1 MREFSVAEAITA
13 GFRLI
18 GRDPV
23 AFLAWTLVYGVVG
36 LLPQFFGMMMGFN
49 AMTTLG
55 SAATPEAMTE
65 AMAPL
70 QRLQPISIISST
82 VSGLLL
88 YGAIYRAVLFP
99 DDRRFLYLRL
109 GGRELWMA
117 LTFVTVFIIAMVG
130 MVVMILPFVLIIGVA
145 AAGGAATGGVGA
157 LIAIPLFLLLFAV
170 VVWVAIR
177 LSLAMPMAFAERTFR
192 IPEAWR
198 QTKGQAG
205 RIFLVMLG
213 VVGLLILTE
222 VLLFALGAGLFS
234 LFMPLSEMG
243 RLFTQNPAQLF
254 SKIHPA
260 AWALVAVIWALF
272 GTWSVAMFSAPLA
285 EIYRALNGPDH
296 ADVFS

>member
-18 GRDPV
+18 AREPL
-23 AFLAWTLVYGVVG
+23 AFLAWAVVYGVVG
-36 LLPQFFGMMMGFN
+36 LLPQFAGMAMGFD
-49 AMTTLG
+49 AMSALG
-55 SAATPEAMTE
+55 SAATPEAMAQ
-65 AMAPL
+65 AMGPM
-70 QRLQPISIISST
+70 QRLQPISIITSSL
-82 VSGLLL
+82 SGLLL

-99 DDRRFLYLRL
+99 EDRRFLYLRL
-109 GGRELWMA
+109 GARELWMA
-117 LTFVTVFIIAMVG
+117 LTFVAIFIIVFVG
-130 MVVMILPFVLIIGVA
+130 MLVMILPLILIIGVA

-157 LIAIPLFLLLFAV
+157 LIAIPLILLLFAV
-170 VVWVAIR
+170 LVWGAIR
-177 LSLAMPMAFAERTFR
+177 LSLAMPMAFAERNFR

-198 QTKGQAG
+198 QTRGHAG

-213 VVGLLILTE
+213 AFGLLILVE
-222 VLLFALGAGLFS
+222 VLLFALGAGVFS

-243 RLFTQNPAQLF
+243 RILSQNPAELF

-260 AWALVAVIWALF
+260 AWALVAVVWALF

-285 EIYRALNGPDH
+285 EIYRALRGPDH